1 MKSATELLEAYVNN
15 IRTPNVSASQFAED
29 GVLELPWVKAHA
41 QGPAAVEQL
50 IKGLLA
56 KIPDFRFKNLTY
68 YIQTPDKVAAEYQ
81 VEALVPDTGKV
92 YHQTYVGVL
101 HAENPTRQLAR
112 RKHRSSGWRRGWDS
126 HRCCPLKTKNLRHL
140 GFLTI
145 RQIRSKTEPPSPT
158 AWRLGRVGWIEVP
171 RVRRTKAGYLH

>member
-81 VEALVPDTGKV
+81 VEALVVETGKI
-92 YHQTYVGVL
+92 YKQTYAGVL
-101 HAENPTRQLAR
+101 LAENGKIKLLREALDTVAAATAFSKEGLQQLADAADS
-112 RKHRSSGWRRGWDS
+112 RS
-126 HRCCPLKTKNLRHL
+126 
-140 GFLTI
+140 
-145 RQIRSKTEPPSPT
+145 
-158 AWRLGRVGWIEVP
+158 
-171 RVRRTKAGYLH
+171 RT